1 MEVSHMKYK
10 ISVYSNIALFT
21 IATVTEVTI
30 SESFYQGITSFYV
43 HYMAIQVQV
52 VSKLNF
58 THMGNTQHVHTVT

>member
-1 MEVSHMKYK
+1 MEVSHTKYK
-10 ISVYSNIALFT
+10 ILFT
-21 IATVTEVTI
+21 PILPIATVTEVTI

-58 THMGNTQHVHTVT
+58 TNMGNTQHVP